1 MKDEPRTQFMNALEL
16 KIPPV
21 AVALCTALL
30 MWGVAGFLPVGEVQL
45 PARIF
50 FALTCAAAGVVTSGL
65 GVVAFRRARTT
76 VNPTKP
82 GATSSLVLTGVY
94 SLTRNPMYLGFLL
107 ILCGWAILLGN
118 AFVFPFLPVFV
129 LSMNRFQIQPE
140 ERALTESFGGIFTG
154 YTAGVR
160 RWI

>member
-1 MKDEPRTQFMNALEL
+1 VNSLEL

-21 AVALCTALL
+21 AVVLCTASL
-30 MWGVAGFLPVGEVQL
+30 MWVVARFLPVGDLQL

-50 FALTCAAAGVVTSGL
+50 FAITCAAVGVVTSGL
-65 GVVAFRRARTT
+65 GVMAFRRARTT

-82 GATSSLVLTGVY
+82 GATSSLVHSGVY

-107 ILCGWAILLGN
+107 ILCGWAILLRN
-118 AFVFPFLPVFV
+118 ALVFPFLPMFI
-129 LSMNRFQIQPE
+129 LYMNRFQIQPE
-140 ERALTESFGGIFTG
+140 ERALTETFGAMFTG
-154 YTAGVR
+154 YAARVR

>member
-1 MKDEPRTQFMNALEL
+1 MKYVDL

-21 AVALCTALL
+21 AVVLCTASL
-30 MWGVAGFLPVGEVQL
+30 MWAVARFLPVGDVQL

-50 FALTCAAAGVVTSGL
+50 FAIACAGAGVVTSGL
-65 GVVAFRRARTT
+65 GVMAFRRARTT

-82 GATSSLVLTGVY
+82 GATSALVHSGVY

-107 ILCGWAILLGN
+107 ILCGWAILLCN
-118 AFVFPFLPVFV
+118 AFVFPFLPMFI
-129 LSMNRFQIQPE
+129 LYLNRFQIQPE
-140 ERALTESFGGIFTG
+140 ERALTKNFRAVFPG
-154 YTAGVR
+154 YTARVR

>member
-1 MKDEPRTQFMNALEL
+1 MNSLEL

-21 AVALCTALL
+21 AVVLCTASA
-30 MWGVAGFLPVGEVQL
+30 MWVVAQFLPVGDVQL

-50 FALTCAAAGVVTSGL
+50 FAITCAAVGVVTSGL
-65 GVVAFRRARTT
+65 GVMAFKRARTT

-82 GATSSLVLTGVY
+82 GATSFLVHSGVY

-107 ILCGWAILLGN
+107 ILCGWAILLHN
-118 AFVFPFLPVFV
+118 ALVLPFLPIFI
-129 LSMNRFQIQPE
+129 LYMNRFQIQPE
-140 ERALTESFGGIFTG
+140 ERALTESFGAVFTG
-154 YTAGVR
+154 YAARVR

>member
-1 MKDEPRTQFMNALEL
+1 MNSLDL

-21 AVALCTALL
+21 AVVLSTASL
-30 MWGVAGFLPVGEVQL
+30 MWVVARFLPVGDVPL

-50 FALTCAAAGVVTSGL
+50 LASTCAAAGVVTSGL
-65 GVVAFRRARTT
+65 GVMAFRRARTT

-82 GATSSLVLTGVY
+82 GATSSLVDSGVY

-107 ILCGWAILLGN
+107 ILCGWAIVLRN
-118 AFVFPFLPVFV
+118 VFVFPFLPIFI
-129 LSMNRFQIQPE
+129 LYMNHFQIQPE
-140 ERALTESFGGIFTG
+140 ERALTERFRAAFTG
-154 YTAGVR
+154 YSARVR

>member
-1 MKDEPRTQFMNALEL
+1 VNSLEL

-21 AVALCTALL
+21 VVVLCTASL
-30 MWGVAGFLPVGEVQL
+30 MWVVARFLPVGDVQL

-50 FALTCAAAGVVTSGL
+50 FAITCASVGAVTSGL
-65 GVVAFRRARTT
+65 GVIAFRRARTT

-82 GATSSLVLTGVY
+82 GATSSLVRSGVY

-107 ILCGWAILLGN
+107 ILCGWAIFLSNVL
-118 AFVFPFLPVFV
+118 VFLFLPIFIFY
-129 LSMNRFQIQPE
+129 MNHFQIQAE
-140 ERALTESFGGIFTG
+140 ERALIERFGEMFTE
-154 YTAGVR
+154 YAARVR

>member
-1 MKDEPRTQFMNALEL
+1 VNSLEL

-21 AVALCTALL
+21 VVVLCTASL
-30 MWGVAGFLPVGEVQL
+30 MWVVARFLPVGEVQL

-50 FALTCAAAGVVTSGL
+50 FAMTCASVGAVTSGL
-65 GVVAFRRARTT
+65 GVIAFRRARTT

-82 GATSSLVLTGVY
+82 GATSSLVRSGVY

-107 ILCGWAILLGN
+107 ILCGWAIFLSNVL
-118 AFVFPFLPVFV
+118 VFLFLPIFIFY
-129 LSMNRFQIQPE
+129 MNHFQIQAE
-140 ERALTESFGGIFTG
+140 ERALIERFGEMFTE
-154 YTAGVR
+154 YAARVR

>member
-1 MKDEPRTQFMNALEL
+1 MNSLEL

-21 AVALCTALL
+21 ALVLCTALL
-30 MWGVAGFLPVGEVQL
+30 MWVVARFLPVGDVQF

-50 FALTCAAAGVVTSGL
+50 FASACAAAGAVTSGL
-65 GVVAFRRARTT
+65 GVTAFRRARTT

-82 GATSSLVLTGVY
+82 GAASALVQSGIY

-107 ILCGWAILLGN
+107 ILCGWAVYLRN
-118 AFVFPFLPVFV
+118 AFVIPFLPMFI
-129 LSMNRFQIQPE
+129 LYMNRFQIQPE
-140 ERALTESFGGIFTG
+140 ERALTKSFGATFTG
-154 YTAGVR
+154 YAARVR